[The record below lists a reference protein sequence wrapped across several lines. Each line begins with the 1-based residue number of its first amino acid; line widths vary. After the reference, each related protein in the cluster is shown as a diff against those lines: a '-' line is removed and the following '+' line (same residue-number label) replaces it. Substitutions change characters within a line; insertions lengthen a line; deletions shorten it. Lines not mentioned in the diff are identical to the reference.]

1 MPSDSS
7 ALEKASSLGKGFEGF
22 SPSPYLDPAKVW
34 TIGYGSTRDKN
45 GNPVTFK
52 TPWITRAEGLQ
63 LLERDMRAALQ
74 TVKDNVTVPLDTD
87 EEAALTDFVYN
98 LGAGNFMRSTLLR
111 LLNAGDYAGAADQ
124 LSRWDLA
131 NGQVLAGLV
140 RRRAAEKA
148 LFDQGIA
155 EQQA

>member
-1 MPSDSS
+1 M
-7 ALEKASSLGKGFEGF
+7 LYCVNETRVGF
-22 SPSPYLDPAKVW
+22 SEVPGKPTD
-34 TIGYGSTRDKN
+34 DKN

-148 LFDQGIA
+148 LFDKGIA